1 MKQLKR
7 ILHVEDDPDI
17 QAIVKICLE
26 TIGGYELLQCL
37 SGQAAL
43 ENAEGFEPDL
53 FMLDMMMPG
62 MNGVETLEKLR
73 GIEKVANVPAIF
85 ITSVNAAGKYE
96 QAIQDMAIGM
106 IQKPFDPTTLADQV
120 AALWQVSQG

>member
-1 MKQLKR
+1 MRELKR

-37 SGQAAL
+37 SGQEAL
-43 ENAEGFEPDL
+43 GKAVGFAPDV

-62 MNGVETLEKLR
+62 MNGVETLEGLR
-73 GIEKVANVPAIF
+73 KIPALDHVPAIF
-85 ITSVNAAGKYE
+85 ITSINAAGKYE
-96 QAIQDMAIGM
+96 QAIKRMAVGM
-106 IQKPFDPTTLADQV
+106 IQKPFDPTLLAGQV
-120 AALWQVSQG
+120 LNLWQQGQE